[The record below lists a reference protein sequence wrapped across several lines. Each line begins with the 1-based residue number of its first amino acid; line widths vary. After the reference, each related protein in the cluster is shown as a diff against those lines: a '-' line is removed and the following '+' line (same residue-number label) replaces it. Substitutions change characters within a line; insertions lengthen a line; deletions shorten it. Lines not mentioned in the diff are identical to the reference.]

1 MAGRELGEHERPNK
15 GERTTQHPRDEREP
29 GAAQLARDLPGRPKN
44 SRAHHDADDHG
55 EAVEKTKRPF

>member
-1 MAGRELGEHERPNK
+1 MVVGIMVGS
-15 GERTTQHPRDEREP
+15 GIFRTP
-29 GAAQLARDLPGRPKN
+29 GPAQLARDLPGRPKN